1 MDDTF
6 DFEMNMADGHVFA
19 SSEAASSDQRDS
31 TSELQNIPDPAT
43 YISSLKTEELKA
55 ELKKRGLKQS
65 GNKSVLTDRLLAAIQ
80 SQDHGEESTET
91 SRSDAVMD
99 EHETACPCSNDKL
112 TIDDLSSFIEAKVKE
127 VCRFEIENLKSEAS
141 ASYANDL
148 VLSLRNENKDLQ
160 DKLQDLES
168 HYITLKREANSLR
181 DENKSLLT
189 AIRLMNNELQ
199 NPTEVKSVPSTAT
212 NISNLHEQTSEGVT
226 VLSPGHD
233 KESSWVPVIKS
244 KQRSKSKRRRK
255 ANLPSTANPAEPQRP
270 TTEQQLKANQK
281 TDHAAK
287 KKLVFIAGDSMI
299 QHVQGWDLSTND
311 KHVAV
316 KSFSGARTADMEDYL
331 KPLLRKKPDEII
343 LHVGTNNIRDES
355 SRSVAEGI
363 VNLVTQ
369 IQQDYPSTHLA
380 ISPLLPRS
388 DNLDLNDKVKETN
401 KILKSFCSS
410 RELTL
415 LRITNIDLTC
425 LNSKGVHLN
434 RKGSSLLSNC
444 YDDYLNSN

>member
-1 MDDTF
+1 
-6 DFEMNMADGHVFA
+6 MADGHVSA

-43 YISSLKTEELKA
+43 YISSLKTVELKA
-55 ELKKRGLKQS
+55 ELNKRGLKQT

-91 SRSDAVMD
+91 SSSDTVMD

-112 TIDDLSSFIEAKVKE
+112 TIDDLSSFIEAKVNE

-141 ASYANDL
+141 ASYVNDL

-160 DKLQDLES
+160 DKFQDLES

-181 DENKSLLT
+181 EENKSLLT
-189 AIRLMNNELQ
+189 VIRLMNNELQ
-199 NPTEVKSVPSTAT
+199 NPAEVKSVPSTAT

-226 VLSPGHD
+226 GLSPGHD

-244 KQRSKSKRRRK
+244 KQRSKRKRRKK
-255 ANLPSTANPAEPQRP
+255 ANLPSTANPAEPQRL
-270 TTEQQLKANQK
+270 TTERTPNAEQQLYANHK

-316 KSFSGARTADMEDYL
+316 KSFSGARIADMEDYL

-388 DNLDLNDKVKETN
+388 DNLDLNDKVKEAN

-410 RELTL
+410 RGLTL

-444 YDDYLNSN
+444 YDDYLNSH